1 MALLVPM
8 QASYSEAFLFSFQI
22 MSYNTGNI

>member
-1 MALLVPM
+1 MVLLVPM
-8 QASYSEAFLFSFQI
+8 QASDFEAFLFSFQM

>member
-8 QASYSEAFLFSFQI
+8 QASDSEAFLFSFQI
-22 MSYNTGNI
+22 MSYNTGDI